1 MNLGTDHHRVKSRN
15 KGMED
20 EAGVRLGNDGA
31 DVGVEVGIDR

>member
-1 MNLGTDHHRVKSRN
+1 MKSRN

-20 EAGVRLGNDGA
+20 EVGVCLGNDGV